1 MSIKLVSVVLLGAA
15 VTAFA
20 ATPPAVNYY
29 SAAELQQMGQKLG
42 TKVNQAKFASDNLER
57 YKNSYT
63 MLAHR
68 EGTGSAEVHEH
79 DADLF
84 LVVQGDATIVTG
96 GKIVKPHTEKPG
108 EIRGESIEGGQR
120 QAERRRRYPHLAERP
135 SPVVGRKR
143 QAVHLLRSQGDRL
156 NRTNAVR
163 PVTNS

>member
-1 MSIKLVSVVLLGAA
+1 MSTKLLSVVLLTV

-20 ATPPAVNYY
+20 ANPSAVNYY

-42 TKVNQAKFASDNLER
+42 AKMNHVKFASDNLEK
-57 YKNSYT
+57 YTNSYT

-68 EGTGSAEVHEH
+68 EGTGSAELHEH

-120 QAERRRRYPHLAERP
+120 QKLSAGDVIHIAPNVPH
-135 SPVVGRKR
+135 
-143 QAVHLLRSQGDRL
+143 QLLVETGKPF
-156 NRTNAVR
+156 TYFVMK
-163 PVTNS
+163 VTD